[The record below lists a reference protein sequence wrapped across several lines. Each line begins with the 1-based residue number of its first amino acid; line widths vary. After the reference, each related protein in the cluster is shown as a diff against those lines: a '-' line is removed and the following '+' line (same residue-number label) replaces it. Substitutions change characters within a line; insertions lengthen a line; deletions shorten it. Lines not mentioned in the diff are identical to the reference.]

1 MQTCSI
7 AQLHDSTEGENL
19 LCRSDLFAVSEL
31 GNHHNRYLADI
42 DYLGNEDLK
51 CFYKNRATNIRRNQT
66 IRRRE
71 HFYFVNGKVFSLVT
85 KFIVQDLCLIIAIII
100 YRFEGFSKD

>member
-19 LCRSDLFAVSEL
+19 LCRSDLFAVSKL

-66 IRRRE
+66 IRKERTLLFCE
-71 HFYFVNGKVFSLVT
+71 WKSF
-85 KFIVQDLCLIIAIII
+85 
-100 YRFEGFSKD
+100 